1 MLKRLGIKQFASKAV
16 LLSAMLATGATVIA
30 QTVMAQNAS
39 SVTLELFN
47 AKPSES
53 SQATASLEIGSGGG
67 NLQGIETPEKAGK
80 ARYLRAKVTTASGV
94 ENFVYRVI
102 GNPNN
107 GRIFIITP
115 ERNAIALNKF
125 LASTGLEVGA
135 DKSVKLGSQV
145 DFASTN
151 ATVMESGSSTSQ
163 VAGSTTEA
171 STTSAT
177 ASNAPVET
185 TTPAASTTAT
195 DSSTTGSTPA
205 DASATTPAPT
215 TPAADS
221 STAAPTDPSTA
232 ATTEASTTPATTA
245 TPDAST
251 TTTGSSTT
259 PATDANATPATPAA
273 DATATAPATDANA
286 AAPASSTAST
296 EAAALT
302 APVSTTVGKVE
313 LTVIP
318 AGATAPASSE
328 TNLILAPVSN
338 ATDAKSSVEGN
349 TVRLSYTSSSSI
361 DDVSKFYD
369 DQLKA
374 QGFTPDLADATNQK
388 SADQFVKVYKRGSA
402 SMTMSVKNENGAYQV
417 EVDLESLASGN

>member
-1 MLKRLGIKQFASKAV
+1 MLKRFTSKAV
-16 LLSAMLATGATVIA
+16 LLSALLVTGATVIA
-30 QTVMAQNAS
+30 QSAS

-80 ARYLRAKVTTASGV
+80 ARYLRAKVSSASGV

-115 ERNAIALNKF
+115 ERKAIALNKF

-171 STTSAT
+171 NTSSTTASTT
-177 ASNAPVET
+177 AADA
-185 TTPAASTTAT
+185 TTPAASTAAT
-195 DSSTTGSTPA
+195 DSSTSGSTPA
-205 DASATTPAPT
+205 DANATAPATTPADAS
-215 TPAADS
+215 TP
-221 STAAPTDPSTA
+221 A

-245 TPDAST
+245 TPDASAT
-251 TTTGSSTT
+251 ATGSSTAPATDASTT
-259 PATDANATPATPAA
+259 PTTAATDANATPA
-273 DATATAPATDANA
+273 
-286 AAPASSTAST
+286 SSTATT

-302 APVSTTVGKVE
+302 APVSTTVGNVE

-318 AGATAPASSE
+318 AGATAPASSDK
-328 TNLILAPVSN
+328 NLILAPVAN
-338 ATDAKSSVEGN
+338 ATEATSSVEGN
-349 TVRLSYTSSSSI
+349 MVTLSYTSSSSI

-374 QGFTPDLADATNQK
+374 QGFTPDAASATNQK
-388 SADQFVKVYKRGSA
+388 SADQFVKVYKRGTA

-417 EVDLESLASGN
+417 EVDLEGLASGN